1 MTVLSTRPNNVDLS
15 FHELFVVRR
24 LKTTYFT
31 VNAFPGLLRLNA
43 RACSVMLGGM
53 GLCIHKTLSF
63 NFFWPATV
71 RIENFP
77 ETHKG
82 MRLRFKST
90 GANIHVSPRTFVDS
104 NWTLDNQLF
113 DWNYIGQRERHETP
127 HRHSAWPGA
136 RLITQTH
143 AQTPRTTPPRNNHWG
158 LAPANP
164 TAGGGIR
171 GIHFEPRDSFRAEDS
186 FSPVPVPK
194 PRPGGDEDKGQRTK
208 VIPEHDGFLV

>member
-1 MTVLSTRPNNVDLS
+1 M
-15 FHELFVVRR
+15 RR

-164 TAGGGIR
+164 TAGGG
-171 GIHFEPRDSFRAEDS
+171 HPRDSFRAEGFIS
-186 FSPVPVPK
+186 SRGFILPGPGPK
-194 PRPGGDEDKGQRTK
+194 TKTRRRRRQGTKDKGNSGT
-208 VIPEHDGFLV
+208 